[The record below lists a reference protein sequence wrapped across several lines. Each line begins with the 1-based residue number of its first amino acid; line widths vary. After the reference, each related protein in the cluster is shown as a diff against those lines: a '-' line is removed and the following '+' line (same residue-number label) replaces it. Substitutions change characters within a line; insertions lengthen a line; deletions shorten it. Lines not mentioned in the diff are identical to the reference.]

1 MHLYRSGSAARFL
14 APRLRPLMQ
23 ARVFAGVEHAH
34 ANLLRKVADAR
45 SGRLTGADP
54 TYGPANLMDARDAIW
69 FGALVP
75 KLLISSVAWGI

>member
-1 MHLYRSGSAARFL
+1 MHLYRSRSAARFL

-54 TYGPANLMDARDAIW
+54 TYCPANLMSW
-69 FGALVP
+69 TLETEYGLGP
-75 KLLISSVAWGI
+75 WCPNC